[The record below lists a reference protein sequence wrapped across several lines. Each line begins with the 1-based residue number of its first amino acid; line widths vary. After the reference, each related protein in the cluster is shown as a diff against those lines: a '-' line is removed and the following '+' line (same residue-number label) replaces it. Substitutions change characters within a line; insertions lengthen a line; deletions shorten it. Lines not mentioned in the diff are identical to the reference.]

1 MNNQDTRAIQNMTLE
16 QTNKL
21 IFKAI
26 KIKVNLNE
34 LIRKEKALSDLID
47 ADNEAWRLASQQNKG
62 TLTIC
67 QRMDKRIARKA
78 IMLTKMDAL
87 YSEYMALAKIIS
99 VSVGSNWDFMG
110 DFKMS
115 QEMIELLRE
124 DLRKKRR
131 HRDITDD

>member
-99 VSVGSNWDFMG
+99 VSVGSNWDYMG
-110 DFKMS
+110 GF
-115 QEMIELLRE
+115 
-124 DLRKKRR
+124 
-131 HRDITDD
+131 